1 MSVPVK
7 YKYEKDIEY
16 GYDRTGAL
24 IQIHIITNED
34 DRRKRQIQL
43 LKEGSLDLSTQIYE
57 AGAYPLKKR

>member
-43 LKEGSLDLSTQIYE
+43 LKEGSLDLST
-57 AGAYPLKKR
+57 

>member
-16 GYDRTGAL
+16 GYDRTGEL
-24 IQIHIITNED
+24 VQIHIITNED

-43 LKEGSLDLSTQIYE
+43 LKEGSLDLST
-57 AGAYPLKKR
+57 